1 MTFQPYPTGSG
12 SNDVAGPALRPPQ
25 PPALRNAVRLMLVGA
40 GLALI
45 GVIISLAFSSKIKST
60 ITTAAIKANA
70 DPAEPGQVAP
80 DGLPDPLAGQHHPRL
95 PDRGRDHRR
104 AVVAMDGLG
113 Q

>member
-60 ITTAAIKANA
+60 ITTAAIKANRTRRSQGKSLLTA
-70 DPAEPGQVAP
+70 SQIHS
-80 DGLPDPLAGQHHPRL
+80 LANITL
-95 PDRGRDHRR
+95 IFLI
-104 AVVAMDGLG
+104 VVGIIG
-113 Q
+113 